1 MSTQNRWKRWAVG
14 GAAAL
19 ALTAGAIWTV
29 DNVSAAGVVNT
40 VTNLAQGQSIMTPQ
54 FAQWDDM
61 QQGQGPRGDGPMGG
75 PGMMAE
81 EQATYLADALGITVA
96 ELQAAQER
104 ARNAAIDQAVTD
116 GTLTQEQADQ
126 LKAGERVGV
135 PFMGRGAG
143 AVDHEA
149 LLADALGIT
158 VEALDAAKVEAR
170 AAALAQAVTDG
181 EITQEQADLMT
192 ARQAFGDY
200 QRTQAQAAFAEAL
213 QAAVTAGSITQAQ
226 ADLLL
231 ENMPN
236 GFGRGMDGFG
246 PGMRGD
252 FDGHGRGGHGRGG
265 HGGQGRGPG
274 GFNGQQQTQPDD
286 SQTTPESGTIPTPQS
301 SSFSSL

>member
-1 MSTQNRWKRWAVG
+1 MSTQNSWKRWAVG

-29 DNVSAAGVVNT
+29 DQASAAGVVST
-40 VTNLAQGQSIMTPQ
+40 VTNLAQGQSIMIPQ
-54 FAQWDDM
+54 FAQWGDM
-61 QQGQGPRGDGPMGG
+61 QQGRGPRGDGPMGG
-75 PGMMAE
+75 PGMMGE
-81 EQATYLADALGITVA
+81 EQAIYLADALGITVA
-96 ELQAAQER
+96 ELQAAQES

-116 GTLTQEQADQ
+116 GTLTQAQADQ
-126 LKAGERVGV
+126 LKAGERVEV

-143 AVDHEA
+143 AADHEA

-200 QRTQAQAAFAEAL
+200 QRTQTQAVFEEAL
-213 QAAVTAGSITQAQ
+213 KAAVTAGSITQAQ

-231 ENMPN
+231 ANMQN
-236 GFGRGMDGFG
+236 GFG
-246 PGMRGD
+246 PGMGGD
-252 FDGHGRGGHGRGG
+252 FGGHGRGG
-265 HGGQGRGPG
+265 HGGHGRGPG
-274 GFNGQQQTQPDD
+274 GRGGQPQPDD
-286 SQTTPESGTIPTPQS
+286 SQTTPESGTIPPPQS